1 MDDFTLAQMRSQ
13 YSGYYLPDTC
23 TILRRVATRS
33 ATGRDSWAYGTVAA
47 SVACRIMPIA
57 QTEES
62 LGGEQSWPDQA
73 YQVSMAYNGTL
84 TPAHVIV
91 YSGGTLE
98 VTSVQTLGSWK
109 VALRAICREVKPE

>member
-1 MDDFTLAQMRSQ
+1 MDSFTLANMRSQ
-13 YSGYYLPDTC
+13 YSTYYLPDTC
-23 TILRRVATRS
+23 TILSRTLTRN
-33 ATGRDSWAYGTVAA
+33 ATGRDSWAYGTVAT

-62 LGGEQSWPDQA
+62 LAGEQSWPDQA

-91 YSGGTLE
+91 FSGGTLE
-98 VTSVQTLGSWK
+98 VTAVATLGTWK
-109 VALRAICREVKPE
+109 AALRAICREVKP